1 MKQDAPPDA
10 DPPPP
15 RPAVEEI
22 EHVWIPMPDGCRL
35 SAKLWLPADAEK
47 NPVPAI
53 LEYIP
58 YRKRDNKAIRD
69 AQIHAFFAEHGY
81 AGVRVDLRGSGE
93 SEGVL
98 RDEYLPQEMDDLC
111 EVLRWLE
118 RQPWCRGKVGIFGL
132 SWGGF
137 NGLQLAARRPPQLG
151 AVVTVSSSDDRYADD
166 VHYMGGCLLTDNLSW
181 AGTMF
186 AFNSCPPDP
195 AIVGEKWRD
204 MWLERLEG
212 SGLWLKTWLEHQ
224 RRDDFWKHGSVCE
237 HYDAIEVPVLAVSGW
252 ADGYTNTVFRLLAN
266 LKSPC
271 KGLVGAWGHKYP
283 HTAGQGQ
290 SIDFLGQCLRWW
302 DRWLKGIDNGV
313 EDDPALR
320 AWMQDTTSPLT
331 PSRPGRW
338 IAEESW
344 PSPHV
349 TDKSWRLTYG
359 QMLEEN
365 GDRPPERDA
374 DGSDRGSD
382 DLTIQSPLGVGMFAG
397 KWCSYSEATDLP
409 WDQRPEDGGS
419 LIFDTPPLAE
429 DIEIL
434 GRPRVR
440 LTLSANKP
448 AAMVAVRLSD
458 VSPSD
463 RSTRVTFGVL
473 NLTHRDSHEHPEPLE
488 PGRRYTVEVPMN
500 HIAQRFPIGH
510 RMRLAISSSYWPL
523 TWPSPEPFR
532 LRISPRESGLTLPVR
547 RVDPRSEPVLD
558 LGEARHAEEPPSTM
572 LAPPRREWTVNHDLA
587 RNRVSLNIVN
597 DDPSRRFEDID
608 LTIGRKV
615 RESYSHRFNNYDT
628 VRGEVEGQRI
638 FERGDWKIRT
648 FTRTVLTATRT
659 HFLIRATLD
668 AYQDEV
674 RVFAKSWDERIP
686 RDHM

>member
-1 MKQDAPPDA
+1 MKQDAPSDSTPPA
-10 DPPPP
+10 DNDH
-15 RPAVEEI
+15 VHEV
-22 EHVWIPMPDGCRL
+22 EHVWIPMPDGCQL
-35 SAKLWLPADAEK
+35 SAKLWLTADADQH
-47 NPVPAI
+47 PVPAI

-81 AGVRVDLRGSGE
+81 VGVRVDLRGSGD

-118 RQPWCRGKVGIFGL
+118 QQPWCNGKVGLFGL

-181 AGTMF
+181 ASTMF

-195 AIVGEKWRD
+195 AIVGEKWKA
-204 MWLERLEG
+204 MWLERLEH

-224 RRDDFWKHGSVCE
+224 RRDAFWKHGSVCE
-237 HYDAIEVPVLAVSGW
+237 NYDDIEVPVLAVSGW

-271 KGLVGAWGHKYP
+271 RGLVGAWGHKYP
-283 HTAGQGQ
+283 HSAGPGQ

-302 DRWLKGIDNGV
+302 DRWLKDIDNGV
-313 EDDPALR
+313 EKDPALT

-338 IAEESW
+338 IAEERW
-344 PSPHV
+344 PSPRV
-349 TDKSWRLTYG
+349 VEKPWRLTYG

-365 GDRPPERDA
+365 GEPAPEPQ
-374 DGSDRGSD
+374 GD
-382 DLTIQSPLGVGMFAG
+382 DKSSPNTLTIQSPLGVGMFAG

-434 GRPRVR
+434 GRPIVR
-440 LTLSANKP
+440 LTLSADKP
-448 AAMVAVRLSD
+448 DAMVAVRLSD

-473 NLTHRDSHEHPEPLE
+473 NLAHRDSHEHPEPLE
-488 PGRRYTVEVPMN
+488 PGKRYTVEVPMN
-500 HIAQRFPIGH
+500 HIAQRFPMGH
-510 RMRLAISSSYWPL
+510 RVRLAISSSYWPL
-523 TWPSPEPFR
+523 TWPSPEAFR
-532 LRISPRESGLTLPVR
+532 LRIWPGESGLTLPVR
-547 RVDPRSEPVLD
+547 AVDPDTEPD
-558 LGEARHAEEPPSTM
+558 IDMGEPRHAPEPPTTM

-597 DDPSRRFEDID
+597 DDPSQRFEDID

-628 VRGEVEGQRI
+628 VRGEVEGQR
-638 FERGDWKIRT
+638 FFSRGDWKVRT
-648 FTRTVLTATRT
+648 FTRTVLTSTRT

-668 AYQDEV
+668 AYEDEV
-674 RVFAKSWDERIP
+674 RVFAKSWDEKIP